1 MQNDKP
7 AEEVLSL
14 CQQLWSHRHIVAVY
28 VLLLHLWLLQG
39 SGSSGSRASK
49 LLLVLVT
56 GAKQVFELDTTNGTV
71 SSPLTIQPHVQSYL
85 PTLHP
90 RVLSLLIRACHAQLL
105 QPQDTL

>member
-1 MQNDKP
+1 MQNDEP
-7 AEEVLSL
+7 AEVVLCL

-71 SSPLTIQPHVQSYL
+71 
-85 PTLHP
+85 
-90 RVLSLLIRACHAQLL
+90 
-105 QPQDTL
+105 